1 MGFCRFRSKPNGK
14 IEQLYMYGR
23 MLSMAN
29 HKKVQK
35 STEIVNKKRPL
46 EGVAR
51 NTYVTT
57 KNSWQILKQE
67 S

>member
-1 MGFCRFRSKPNGK
+1 
-14 IEQLYMYGR
+14 
-23 MLSMAN
+23 MAN

-51 NTYVTT
+51 NTYVAIFLRERMGGVVGEFDGG
-57 KNSWQILKQE
+57 KGGVM
-67 S
+67 